1 MQAATALDAA
11 EEARYSEE
19 QRQKDRQDLEQ
30 LGDLEMIAEAIA
42 AAPPAA
48 LPAAAAKQAADAEA
62 ARALA
67 AKAEELGGGTARKQR
82 TEELDRIV
90 DAMTNPEK
98 ARNME
103 ARATLDQIE
112 KNMKREMDVP
122 WASAAEAQRQAEKA
136 LEDECARMCKERPR
150 GAAPAAPH
158 PSAFSSKEARREK
171 KQQRKQQRQ
180 QDAAVSDALYE
191 WAMGPDSEMPAEL
204 HRKVNPQQWFS
215 DEQQQQQ
222 AKAAAPP
229 ASASVGGHVPIET
242 AAAATAA
249 AAAQWGLGD
258 PCDAP
263 PAPAAGAM
271 RHFLLSAGLGP
282 SDVRT
287 ATVPRGDAA
296 PAVTLAVDDA
306 AGGRAGDA
314 GRHCPAP
321 HPQP

>member
-136 LEDECARMCKERPR
+136 LEDECARMCKE
-150 GAAPAAPH
+150 
-158 PSAFSSKEARREK
+158 
-171 KQQRKQQRQ
+171 
-180 QDAAVSDALYE
+180 
-191 WAMGPDSEMPAEL
+191 
-204 HRKVNPQQWFS
+204 
-215 DEQQQQQ
+215 
-222 AKAAAPP
+222 
-229 ASASVGGHVPIET
+229 
-242 AAAATAA
+242 
-249 AAAQWGLGD
+249 
-258 PCDAP
+258 
-263 PAPAAGAM
+263 
-271 RHFLLSAGLGP
+271 
-282 SDVRT
+282 
-287 ATVPRGDAA
+287 
-296 PAVTLAVDDA
+296 
-306 AGGRAGDA
+306 
-314 GRHCPAP
+314 
-321 HPQP
+321 